1 MNFTIEKFTKLY
13 NIDNSE
19 LQSIFI
25 TDPNYVSTN
34 GLIYDKKDNL
44 WLVNN
49 CTSSI
54 IKVIKSDGSWV
65 KLEIPEIE
73 RIETFEHMMFDR
85 RGWLWINAMWDNRA
99 YDIPGFFCL
108 NYNNT
113 LEDQSDD
120 KSKFIQFNTQSGW

>member
-1 MNFTIEKFTKLY
+1 M
-13 NIDNSE
+13 
-19 LQSIFI
+19 
-25 TDPNYVSTN
+25 
-34 GLIYDKKDNL
+34 IYDKKDNL

-99 YDIPGFFCL
+99 YDIPGF
-108 NYNNT
+108 
-113 LEDQSDD
+113 SASIIIIH
-120 KSKFIQFNTQSGW
+120 SKINLMIKVNSFVQYPIRMVTS